1 MFSQTMPAYAGLIG
15 TEQLMAQELIEQ
27 NRETLRDVF
36 DREEARTLLENHG
49 ITSEQAQE
57 RIDAMTDEEV
67 RVFAQK
73 FEEMPAGGSIGAI
86 AAVLIIVLLFIALD
100 MSGKTDVFK
109 GI

>member
-1 MFSQTMPAYAGLIG
+1 MPAYAGLIG
-15 TEQLMAQELIEQ
+15 TEKLMAQELIEQ

-36 DREEARTLLENHG
+36 DREEARTFLENHG